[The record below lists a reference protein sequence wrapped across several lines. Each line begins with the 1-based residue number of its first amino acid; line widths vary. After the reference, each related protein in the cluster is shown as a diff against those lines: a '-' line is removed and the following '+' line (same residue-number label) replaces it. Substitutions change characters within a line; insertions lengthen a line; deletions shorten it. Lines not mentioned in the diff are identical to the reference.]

1 MTLSPTV
8 AGESALE
15 DRVTPLE
22 LFFDLV
28 FVFALTQVTLLM
40 SEDPTWR
47 GIGQGLLVLVALWWA
62 WAAYSWLTN
71 EIDTDLT
78 PVRLALFASM
88 AAMLIAALAV
98 PHAFGDDGV
107 IFGVAYLVVRL
118 LHILL
123 FAQASRE
130 VGPAEAM
137 HRLWPTAVPAPAL
150 LVLAGFLDG
159 TVQAAVWVLAL
170 AIDLSGPYLRGVE
183 GFRVSAPYFAERF
196 ALIVIIALGESIVA
210 IGTGIGGIELDLGIV
225 VAALLGVGV
234 SAALWWTY
242 FDVVAVAAEHAFR
255 EAEPREQVHMARDSY
270 AYLHLP
276 MIAGVVLVALG
287 VKKTLADV
295 DEPLKTVP
303 AAALYGGAALY
314 LAANVAFRLRNVHN
328 VSVLRLVVA
337 GIFVALI
344 PPATEVD
351 AAWALAAATA
361 ILTALI
367 AYETMHFREARARL
381 RAAG

>member
-1 MTLSPTV
+1 
-8 AGESALE
+8 
-15 DRVTPLE
+15 
-22 LFFDLV
+22 
-28 FVFALTQVTLLM
+28 
-40 SEDPTWR
+40 
-47 GIGQGLLVLVALWWA
+47 
-62 WAAYSWLTN
+62 
-71 EIDTDLT
+71 
-78 PVRLALFASM
+78 
-88 AAMLIAALAV
+88 
-98 PHAFGDDGV
+98 
-107 IFGVAYLVVRL
+107 
-118 LHILL
+118 
-123 FAQASRE
+123 
-130 VGPAEAM
+130 
-137 HRLWPTAVPAPAL
+137 
-150 LVLAGFLDG
+150 
-159 TVQAAVWVLAL
+159 
-170 AIDLSGPYLRGVE
+170 
-183 GFRVSAPYFAERF
+183 
-196 ALIVIIALGESIVA
+196 
-210 IGTGIGGIELDLGIV
+210 
-225 VAALLGVGV
+225 
-234 SAALWWTY
+234 
-242 FDVVAVAAEHAFR
+242 
-255 EAEPREQVHMARDSY
+255 VHMARDSY